1 MEVLGTGLN
10 GESYRREVCRAKSK
24 LIVDHMF
31 NFGLS
36 QNVKIFVYYY
46 VGETIE
52 INFFSVSASLVRLPM
67 SELQNPIYPRPIA
80 LVWDEFSIVYHS

>member
-1 MEVLGTGLN
+1 MGVLGTGLN

-52 INFFSVSASLVRLPM
+52 INFLVYL
-67 SELQNPIYPRPIA
+67 LA
-80 LVWDEFSIVYHS
+80 LFVCQ